1 MKSLKSVSGFFLVL
15 MPVVWGSIS
24 VVDER
29 SKGPVAADD
38 SQVTSIILLQ
48 SAPPAIAE
56 TELADLVKK
65 ALRLKLSVVS
75 DKAKP
80 EAGAEFIQKTE
91 AGFQIGTKQVRVM
104 ITTAN
109 TPYVSADDIQTVD
122 DLRCRKM
129 LQDIGRGF
137 PWRRFLKPRSLMHS
151 SWRPNNKDTLGIWVE
166 VTSVSK
172 DTVRGKLA
180 NEPVWSKDLR
190 ICGSVMK

>member
-1 MKSLKSVSGFFLVL
+1 MKSLKFVSVFFLVL

-24 VVDER
+24 VADER
-29 SKGPVAADD
+29 SKGPAAADD

-56 TELADLVKK
+56 TELADLVEK

-151 SWRPNNKDTLGIWVE
+151 RWRPN
-166 VTSVSK
+166 
-172 DTVRGKLA
+172 
-180 NEPVWSKDLR
+180 WSTR
-190 ICGSVMK
+190 IRSAFGSR